1 MNDVLA
7 IIPARSG
14 SKGIPHKN
22 VRPFRGRPLLAHS
35 IEQALGAETVDRVLV
50 STDSP
55 EYAEIARRHGADV
68 PFLRPVEIAGD
79 LSTDLEAFEHALGW
93 LEAHEG
99 YRPEICV
106 HLRPTYPTRRVE
118 DIDRAVRMLRE
129 HPDADSVRSITPA
142 PETPFKMWFLADD
155 GTLRPVVTDSAFP
168 QAYNRPRQELPR
180 TYLQNAAVDV
190 VRARVVRE
198 QRSMTGRRILGMLMD
213 SFHDIDDL
221 GQFQAAE
228 AALEADITGKT
239 FVFDI
244 DGVLATLAPGN
255 DYNLSEPIHEH
266 IRIVN
271 RLFDQANTI
280 ILCTARG
287 SKTGIDW
294 TQLTRTQLRGWG
306 VKHHVLQFGKPA
318 GDYYVDDRMLSLFD
332 LNRLFSDRPL
342 ERDESHDKP
351 IR

>member
-7 IIPARSG
+7 IIPARAG
-14 SKGIPHKN
+14 SKGIPNKN
-22 VRPFRGRPLLAHS
+22 IRPFRGRPLLVHS
-35 IEQALGAETVDRVLV
+35 IEQALAARTVDRVLV

-68 PFLRPVEIAGD
+68 PFLRPAEIAGD
-79 LSTDLEAFEHALGW
+79 LSTDLEVFEHALGW
-93 LEAHEG
+93 LAAHEG

-106 HLRPTYPTRRVE
+106 HLRPTYPTRRAE

-129 HPDADSVRSITPA
+129 HPDDDSVRSVAPA
-142 PETPFKMWFLADD
+142 PETPFKMWFLSDD
-155 GTLRPVVTDSAFP
+155 GTLRPVVTDPAYP
-168 QAYNRPRQELPR
+168 EAYNRPRQELPR
-180 TYLQNAAVDV
+180 TFLQNAAVDV

-198 QRSMTGRRILGMLMD
+198 QHSMTGRRILGMLMD
-213 SFHDIDDL
+213 SIHDIDDL
-221 GQFQAAE
+221 DQFQAAE
-228 AALEADITGKT
+228 AALEAGITGKT

-244 DGVLATLAPGN
+244 DGVLATLVPGN
-255 DYNLSEPIHEH
+255 DYNLSGPIQEH

-294 TQLTRTQLRGWG
+294 AQVTLAQLQSWG
-306 VKHHVLQFGKPA
+306 VKHHALQFGKPA
-318 GDYYVDDRMLSLFD
+318 ADYYIDDRMLSLSD
-332 LNRLFSDRPL
+332 LNRLFPDRPT
-342 ERDESHDKP
+342 E
-351 IR
+351 